1 MREFPQE
8 PQSNLQMITY
18 SNFKGG
24 SGVCVF
30 AHPFSSG
37 NASSV
42 HYIPKKKKKKKLF
55 SLESIIIL
63 VKLISNEISIPCYEY
78 VYKGWSWC
86 FRALTCQFVIASRTP
101 KQNKTNK
108 KTHPVHTKTTYPKNT
123 CSIWGKKKSTCIIV
137 EIKDVPG
144 N

>member
-37 NASSV
+37 DASSV
-42 HYIPKKKKKKKLF
+42 HYIPKKKWNCYLGVHYN
-55 SLESIIIL
+55 I
-63 VKLISNEISIPCYEY
+63 KLISNEISIPCYEY
-78 VYKGWSWC
+78 VYKGWSRC
-86 FRALTCQFVIASRTP
+86 FRALTY
-101 KQNKTNK
+101 
-108 KTHPVHTKTTYPKNT
+108 PV
-123 CSIWGKKKSTCIIV
+123 SL
-137 EIKDVPG
+137 
-144 N
+144 